1 MNTSGRRRDG
11 DDEGYDFGYIDGYVD
26 HHVHF
31 LSSVAASVSVDVS
44 GARNVP
50 EVLECLAGTH
60 ATASGGDLSGGW
72 IRGWGYDEAL
82 LDERRHPTRGDLD
95 RVGTGGRPMVVHHRS
110 GHVAV
115 LNSAALREL
124 GVEDHPDGV
133 LYDRHDLLG
142 RVPRLDQATLDAAA
156 AALSRRWA
164 AKRIDGF
171 VDATH
176 TNGPGELD
184 LMARWSRD
192 GVVVQNVEMMVGS
205 ARVDEVP
212 PFGTTLYGAVSVG
225 HVKLMPLPGQADEI
239 EMQVIEAH
247 DAGFPVAVHVVDV
260 ETLELTLGAFS
271 KSAPPAGST
280 DRIEHNALCLP
291 EQVEAIARSGARV
304 VVNPS
309 FLHGRRAKYERE
321 LSEIERSWLIR
332 IRSLLDAGVDVR
344 AGSDSPVSEANPAEM
359 IRCAMAHPFVPD
371 ESVDLQTATRLLSW

>member
-50 EVLECLAGTH
+50 GVVECL
-60 ATASGGDLSGGW
+60 SGAHVKGWRGGVSGGW
-72 IRGWGYDEAL
+72 IRGWGYDDAL
-82 LDERRHPTRGDLD
+82 LDEARHPTRDDLD
-95 RVGTGGRPMVVHHRS
+95 RVSAKGRPMVVHHRS

-115 LNSAALREL
+115 LNTAALREL
-124 GVEDHPDGV
+124 GVEEHPDGI

-192 GVVVQNVEMMVGS
+192 GVVVQVVKMMVGS
-205 ARVDEVP
+205 AHVDEVP
-212 PFGTTLYGAVSVG
+212 PFGTPLCGAVSVG
-225 HVKLMPLPGQADEI
+225 HVKLMPLPGRTDEV
-239 EMQVIEAH
+239 EPEVTKAH

-260 ETLELTLGAFS
+260 ETLQVTLDAFS

-321 LSEIERSWLIR
+321 LSEIERNWLIR
-332 IRSLLDAGVDVR
+332 IRSLLDAGVEVR

-359 IRCAMAHPFVPD
+359 ISCAMAHPFVPE
-371 ESVDLQTATRLLSW
+371 ESVDLSTATRLLSW